1 MSQAMVHTHKW
12 RVLATVGALVMG
24 ALVVDTLSVPSAGA
38 TEVPATRPFV
48 VRPAV
53 SQAPTVTTE
62 AATAVSL
69 STATLVGTVNPN
81 GLQTTYQFQ
90 YGTSTSYGAATTLE
104 TVGSGTSA
112 VPVTADISGL
122 SSDTTYDFRLV
133 ANNTQGTGYGANLT
147 FTTGAVPSVVTE
159 AATAVSLNAAALQ
172 GTVNPNGLQ
181 TTYQFQYGTS
191 TSYGL
196 VSPPSPQGIG
206 SGTSAV
212 PVTADISGLS
222 SGTTYDFRLVATNTQ
237 GTGYGANLTFTTG
250 AVPGAVPSAVTE
262 AATGVSLNAAAL
274 QGTVNP
280 NGLQTTYQFQYGTST
295 SYGLVSPPS
304 PQGIGSGTSAVPVTA
319 DISGLSSGTTYDFRL
334 VATNTQGTGY
344 GANLTFTTG
353 QLPSAPSG
361 GQQGY
366 VWVNPAGE
374 VVTYG
379 DVSFYGDL
387 YTEGYTGLSGRHPL
401 PSRIVGASPLANGRG
416 YYLVA
421 ADGSVYSFGAA
432 PFLGSM
438 YGRYAN
444 GTITGIAVAPGRGY
458 YLVSSRGSVWNF
470 GAPFFGSRRGLYVN
484 GTITGIAVAPGRGY
498 YLVSSRGSVWNF
510 GAPFFGSLRGRA
522 PHTSLMGIWVNANGT
537 AYILFDEH
545 GRSFGFAEEVR

>member
-212 PVTADISGLS
+212 PVTANISGLS
-222 SGTTYDFRLVATNTQ
+222 PDTTYDFRLTASSSAGSTK
-237 GTGYGANLTFTTG
+237 GSNLTFTTG
-250 AVPGAVPSAVTE
+250 AVPGAVPSVVTE
-262 AATGVSLNAAAL
+262 AATAVSLNAAAL
-274 QGTVNP
+274 QGTVN
-280 NGLQTTYQFQYGTST
+280 
-295 SYGLVSPPS
+295 
-304 PQGIGSGTSAVPVTA
+304 
-319 DISGLSSGTTYDFRL
+319 
-334 VATNTQGTGY
+334 
-344 GANLTFTTG
+344 
-353 QLPSAPSG
+353 
-361 GQQGY
+361 
-366 VWVNPAGE
+366 
-374 VVTYG
+374 
-379 DVSFYGDL
+379 
-387 YTEGYTGLSGRHPL
+387 
-401 PSRIVGASPLANGRG
+401 
-416 YYLVA
+416 
-421 ADGSVYSFGAA
+421 
-432 PFLGSM
+432 
-438 YGRYAN
+438 
-444 GTITGIAVAPGRGY
+444 
-458 YLVSSRGSVWNF
+458 
-470 GAPFFGSRRGLYVN
+470 
-484 GTITGIAVAPGRGY
+484 
-498 YLVSSRGSVWNF
+498 
-510 GAPFFGSLRGRA
+510 
-522 PHTSLMGIWVNANGT
+522 
-537 AYILFDEH
+537 
-545 GRSFGFAEEVR
+545 